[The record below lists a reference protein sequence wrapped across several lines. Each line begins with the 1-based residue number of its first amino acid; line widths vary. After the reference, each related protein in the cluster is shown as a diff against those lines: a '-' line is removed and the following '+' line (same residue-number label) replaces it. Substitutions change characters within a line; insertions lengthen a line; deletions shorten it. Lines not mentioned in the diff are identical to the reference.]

1 MPHLVSVATALPEH
15 YHSQAELCSALL
27 EMGAREQD
35 SFDREKVRRFFSS
48 VAVRGR
54 HLALPLSR
62 YASLAGM
69 GERSALWLEVALDLG
84 QRAVREVLDRA
95 GLAAADV
102 SLFMTSTVT
111 GIAVPSLEARLM
123 NRLRF
128 SPYCRRTPLFGL
140 GCAAGA
146 AGIARISDHLR
157 GHPREAALLLCVELC
172 TLTFQRGD
180 LSTTNIIAAALFG
193 DGAACVLL
201 VGDEHPLARQSRPSV
216 LASRSVLFPD
226 SERLMGWDVVDTGF
240 RIVLGPGVPEIAR
253 SELGG
258 SVRGFLSEHGLTTG
272 DMARWVAHPGGPA
285 VIAAMEQSLELAP
298 TALELSRQ
306 CLAEVGNLSS
316 ASVLVILERTLAAE
330 APHAG
335 AHGLLLAM
343 GPGFGAELVLLQW

>member
-1 MPHLVSVATALPEH
+1 MPQIVTVATALPEH
-15 YHSQAELCSALL
+15 YYSQAELCSALL
-27 EMGAREQD
+27 EFGAGEQG
-35 SFDREKVRRFFSS
+35 SFDAEKVRRFFAS
-48 VAVRGR
+48 VAVGGR
-54 HLALPLSR
+54 YLAQPLPR
-62 YASLAGM
+62 YATLGGM
-69 GERSALWLEVALDLG
+69 GERSALWLEVALELG
-84 QRAVREVLDRA
+84 QRAVRDVLDRA
-95 GLAAADV
+95 GLAAADI

-123 NRLRF
+123 NRLDF

-172 TLTFQRGD
+172 SLTFQRGD
-180 LSTTNIIAAALFG
+180 LSTTNIIAAGLFG

-201 VGDEHPLARQSRPSV
+201 VGDEHPLAQKTRPSV
-216 LASRSVLFPD
+216 LATRSVLFPN

-240 RIVLGPGVPEIAR
+240 RIVLGPGVPEIAKN
-253 SELGG
+253 ELGG
-258 SVRGFLSEHGLTTG
+258 AVRGFLAERGLTPRSL
-272 DMARWVAHPGGPA
+272 ARWVAHPGGPA

-298 TALELSRQ
+298 TALALSRE

-330 APHAG
+330 APPAG

-343 GPGFGAELVLLQW
+343 GPGFGAELVLLRW